1 MICKNCGTNNKEGV
15 TYCAYCGKALN
26 DNDYIYSEQTPQHSG
41 DSKNL
46 MKIIAIV
53 VSICLVLGGSFI
65 LLKESVFSEDV
76 SIEDVVVDGEYEME
90 GDTYVFGVNK
100 TVIIEPK
107 INSSS
112 DKLDLSYKLDDSSI
126 ANVVKLN
133 NKCSIVGLKEQGTN
147 LNIYGGDKI
156 LKVLKISFKDDSKSK
171 SATNGNSSSSTV
183 KNKTTTR
190 NNSSTKN
197 NSSSKNND
205 TTQSSSS
212 SIPLDDITYFMSG
225 YFNDY
230 VDAMNYGDFSI
241 ISGELTTGGN
251 AYNQYK
257 KSIPHAYEKGITISL
272 RGFDKVSAKKVSN
285 GVYSITYTVDWE
297 IYNPEEETYRLQREY
312 ADYIVKQSGSSYK
325 LDRLENWEILSKQY
339 I

>member
-1 MICKNCGTNNKEGV
+1 MICKNCGKNNTEGV
-15 TYCAYCGKALN
+15 PYCAYCGKPLN
-26 DNDYIYSEQTPQHSG
+26 IQDDMYNPQPTDKKDS
-41 DSKNL
+41 SKNTI
-46 MKIIAIV
+46 KIIAII
-53 VSICLVLGGSFI
+53 VSIFLVIGGGF
-65 LLKESVFSEDV
+65 LLFKDQLFGDDV
-76 SIEDVVVDGEYEME
+76 SIEKINIEGNYEMDGE
-90 GDTYVFGVNK
+90 TYVFGVNK

-147 LNIYGGDKI
+147 LNIYDGDKI

>member
-26 DNDYIYSEQTPQHSG
+26 DNDYIYSEQTPQHGG

-147 LNIYGGDKI
+147 LNIYDGDKI
-156 LKVLKISFKDDSKSK
+156 LKVLKISFKEDSKLK

-241 ISGELTTGGN
+241 IRGELTTGGN
-251 AYNQYK
+251 AYNQYE